1 MIMTSPIRKAAL
13 TAHVTSTLSW
23 LGAIA
28 GFLAL
33 AIAGLRSNDVPLVRS
48 TYLAMEL
55 IGWYVLV
62 PLCVASLLTGL
73 IMSLGTTWG
82 LFRHY
87 WVVIKFVITVV
98 SSVILFMYT
107 QTLEQLGDLAR
118 DPALSIETLRN
129 GSPVLHA
136 SAAILALLVNTVLS
150 VYKPRGLTAYGRARQ
165 SARIKSQTSAVPIS
179 DLPAGLRFGGPGTT
193 AGRTPRWIYIVAIH
207 AGGLVLL
214 FLVLHLTGSTM
225 PGH

>member
-1 MIMTSPIRKAAL
+1 MIMTSRIRKAAL
-13 TAHVTSTLSW
+13 TAHITSTLSW

-33 AIAGLRSNDVPLVRS
+33 AIAGIRSNDMQLVRS

-107 QTLEQLGDLAR
+107 QTLEQLGELAR
-118 DPALSIETLRN
+118 DPALSIEALRN

-136 SAAILALLVNTVLS
+136 SAAIVALLVNTVLS
-150 VYKPRGLTAYGRARQ
+150 VYKPRGLTAYGQ
-165 SARIKSQTSAVPIS
+165 SKQAKPRGVETDELAVAEFADRPRPKSASTSAS
-179 DLPAGLRFGGPGTT
+179 
-193 AGRTPRWIYIVAIH
+193 GRPLWVYVVGIH
-207 AGGLVLL
+207 AIGLAVL
-214 FLVLHLTGSTM
+214 FLVVHLAGGI
-225 PGH
+225 PDH

>member
-1 MIMTSPIRKAAL
+1 MIMPSRIRKVAL
-13 TAHVTSTLSW
+13 TVHITSTLSW

-33 AIAGLRSNDVPLVRS
+33 AIAGLRSNDVQLVRS

-55 IGWYVLV
+55 TGWYVLV

-118 DPALSIETLRN
+118 NSTLSIEALRN

-150 VYKPRGLTAYGRARQ
+150 VYKPRGMTAYGRNKVERRRLPVETPVVL
-165 SARIKSQTSAVPIS
+165 SSMTSNA
-179 DLPAGLRFGGPGTT
+179 LTRERAKR
-193 AGRTPRWIYIVAIH
+193 APRWVYVLGIH
-207 AGGLVLL
+207 AIGLAVLFMIIHLSGGV
-214 FLVLHLTGSTM
+214 

>member
-1 MIMTSPIRKAAL
+1 MTMTSSVRKVAL
-13 TAHVTSTLSW
+13 TAHITSTLGW
-23 LGAIA
+23 LGAII
-28 GFLAL
+28 GFLAV
-33 AIAGLRSNDVPLVRS
+33 AIAGLRSNDVQLVRS

-73 IMSLGTTWG
+73 IMSWGTTWG

-107 QTLEQLGDLAR
+107 QTLEQIGELAR
-118 DPALSIETLRN
+118 NPSLTIEALRN

-136 SAAILALLVNTVLS
+136 SAAIVALLVNTVLS
-150 VYKPRGLTAYGRARQ
+150 IYKPRGLTAYGRVKHAKPRGVETDKP
-165 SARIKSQTSAVPIS
+165 AVAKFADRPRPKSVSTSS
-179 DLPAGLRFGGPGTT
+179 S
-193 AGRTPRWIYIVAIH
+193 GRPRWVYVVGIH
-207 AGGLVLL
+207 AIGLALL
-214 FLVLHLTGSTM
+214 FLAVHLAGGM

>member
-1 MIMTSPIRKAAL
+1 MIMTSPLRKVAL
-13 TAHVTSTLSW
+13 IAHIVSTLGW

-33 AIAGLRSNDVPLVRS
+33 AIAGLRSNDVQLVRS

-55 IGWYVLV
+55 IGWCVLV
-62 PLCVASLLTGL
+62 PLCIASLITGL
-73 IMSLGTTWG
+73 VMSLGTTWG

-87 WVVIKFVITVV
+87 WVVIKFVITIV

-118 DPALSIETLRN
+118 DPALPIEALRN

-136 SAAILALLVNTVLS
+136 SAAILALLLNTVLS
-150 VYKPRGLTAYGRARQ
+150 VYKPRGLTAYGRSNQAKPRGVKRDEPAVAEFADRPTTN
-165 SARIKSQTSAVPIS
+165 SASTSSPS
-179 DLPAGLRFGGPGTT
+179 R
-193 AGRTPRWIYIVAIH
+193 PRWVYVVGIH
-207 AGGLVLL
+207 AIGLALL
-214 FLVLHLTGSTM
+214 FLAVHLAGGI

>member
-1 MIMTSPIRKAAL
+1 MIMTSRIRKAAL
-13 TAHVTSTLSW
+13 MAHITSTLSW
-23 LGAIA
+23 LGAIG

-33 AIAGLRSNDVPLVRS
+33 AIAALRSNDVQLVRS

-107 QTLEQLGDLAR
+107 QTLEQLGEFAR
-118 DPALSIETLRN
+118 DPSLSIEALRN

-136 SAAILALLVNTVLS
+136 SAAIMALLVNTVLS
-150 VYKPRGLTAYGRARQ
+150 VYKPRGLAAYGRSKQAKPRGVETVNP
-165 SARIKSQTSAVPIS
+165 AVGEFAERPRPKSVVTFAS
-179 DLPAGLRFGGPGTT
+179 
-193 AGRTPRWIYIVAIH
+193 GRPRWIYVVGIH
-207 AGGLVLL
+207 AIGLALL
-214 FLVLHLTGSTM
+214 FLVVHLAGGI